1 MVDELVKARIPKPTV
16 AKLIDRIEKNE
27 PDTSEND
34 LKWTR
39 LENDVHWLKWAIALG
54 FSALVALMFG
64 IVGIVT
70 YLHNDMKAEIH
81 SVRTGMKTEM
91 QSIRT
96 EIQSVR
102 TEMKTEINSLR
113 TEISSKIDQ
122 LNAKIDQILVR
133 RR

>member
-1 MVDELVKARIPKPTV
+1 MVDELVKARIPKSTA

-54 FSALVALMFG
+54 FSALIALMFG

-81 SVRTGMKTEM
+81 SVRTGMKTE
-91 QSIRT
+91 IN
-96 EIQSVR
+96 SVR
-102 TEMKTEINSLR
+102 TELT
-113 TEISSKIDQ
+113 SKIDQ
-122 LNAKIDQILVR
+122 LSAKIDQILLR